1 MIEALLPSVSIPA
14 PDHVRLNLLAALAM
28 EEGHPGAQP
37 LLVELHRATICGMSH
52 PDVVE
57 LNRTV
62 AFRSDLGWPREC
74 RLLVCPEDYR
84 DAAVHLSVL
93 SPLGVALLG
102 LRIGARIPYRTLD
115 RQFHIATVE
124 GVDEPIRNG
133 PIFDGPPAA

>member
-1 MIEALLPSVSIPA
+1 MPEAILPVVNIPA
-14 PDHVRLNLLAALAM
+14 PDHVRLTHLAVQAM
-28 EEGHPGAQP
+28 QEGHPGAQP
-37 LLVELHRATICGMSH
+37 LLVELHRATICGVSR

-84 DAAVHLSVL
+84 DPAVHLSVL

-102 LRIGARIPYRTLD
+102 LRVGARFPYRTID
-115 RQFHIATVE
+115 GQFHIAIVE
-124 GVDEPIRNG
+124 GVDEPIW
-133 PIFDGPPAA
+133 DGPQAA